1 MDSTRDTPRHIDGTN
16 IRDRPLSC
24 ANPRR
29 NKRMTRYLLAG
40 ALVAAG
46 FGFLTPSF
54 VAPAT
59 AQGVSVDVPG
69 VRVGVGERRHRSHEE
84 RRVYMRDDSR
94 RGCRTVTI
102 ERDDGSVK
110 RIRKCD

>member
-1 MDSTRDTPRHIDGTN
+1 M
-16 IRDRPLSC
+16 
-24 ANPRR
+24 
-29 NKRMTRYLLAG
+29 MTRHLLAG

-46 FGFLTPSF
+46 FGFMTPAS

-69 VRVGVGERRHRSHEE
+69 VSVGVGDRRHRSYEE
-84 RRVYMRDDSR
+84 RRYYMRDDSR

-102 ERDDGSVK
+102 EREDGSVK
-110 RIRKCD
+110 RIRKCG